1 MRRRRPPRVP
11 ASVNRHFPL
20 AVRTTMASTREG
32 PRGMFLDGQELTT
45 GEREHRTLLDPA
57 TGRPLATVSEGT
69 RDDARAAVESA
80 LRAFET
86 SGWPAPDGQRRGQVL
101 GRIAQTLAQRW
112 EEFAR
117 LETLNQGKPLRESK
131 GDVLYAARTLE
142 YYAGLADKV
151 QGETIPVPG
160 DRLDYTLR
168 EPLGVTVHIAP
179 WNYPLQL
186 AVRSLAP
193 ALAAGNAAVLKPA
206 SWTPLTA
213 LAFAKLATESG
224 LPPGLLNVVPG
235 PGREVGEALVTDRR
249 VASVSFT
256 GSPAVGRR
264 IGELA
269 ASRVV
274 PVTLELGGKGPNI
287 VFSDADLERAA
298 RGVSFG
304 IFLNAGQMCW
314 AGSRLLVQEEVKE
327 RLLARVKELALKL
340 KLGPGLEPGVEMGPL
355 VTREHRAVVEG
366 YVAKGVEEGAVP
378 LVGGPGAAVPAGL
391 EEGSFL
397 PPTIFD
403 AVSPGMTVAR
413 EEIFG
418 PVLCALSFR
427 TPDEALALANDSDYG
442 LLAGV
447 WTRDLSVAHRMARG
461 LQAGMVSVNEYPVT
475 FPQTP
480 FGGYKQSGLGFEQ
493 GARALE
499 FYTRQKN
506 VNVNFSPPRR
516 PGA

>member
-1 MRRRRPPRVP
+1 
-11 ASVNRHFPL
+11 
-20 AVRTTMASTREG
+20 MAGTEEA
-32 PRGMFLDGQELTT
+32 PRGMFLDG
-45 GEREHRTLLDPA
+45 REVPGDRREQRPVLDPA
-57 TGRPLATVSEGT
+57 TNRPIASVPAGT
-69 RDDARAAVESA
+69 PEDARAAVESA
-80 LRAFET
+80 WKAFQG

-101 GRIAQTLAQRW
+101 GRIAQALAERW

-117 LETLNQGKPLRESK
+117 LETRNQGKPLRESK

-213 LAFAKLATESG
+213 LAFARLATERG
-224 LPPGLLNVVPG
+224 LPPGILNVVLG
-235 PGREVGEALVTDRR
+235 PGGEVGEALVTDRR

-256 GSPAVGRR
+256 GSLAVGRR

-269 ASRVV
+269 GSRGV

-287 VFSDADLERAA
+287 VFADADLERAA

-327 RLLARVKELALKL
+327 RFLARVKELALKL
-340 KLGPGLEPGVEMGPL
+340 RLGPGLEPGVEMGPL

-366 YVAKGVEEGAVP
+366 YLAKGVEEGAVP
-378 LVGGPGAAVPAGL
+378 VVGGPGAALPPGL
-391 EEGSFL
+391 EEGNFL

-403 AVSPGMTVAR
+403 AVTPGMTLAR

-418 PVLCALSFR
+418 PVLSAMTFR
-427 TPDEALALANDSDYG
+427 TAEEALALANDSDYG

-447 WTRDLSVAHRMARG
+447 WTRDLATAHRMARG
-461 LQAGMVSVNEYPVT
+461 LECGMVSVNEYPVT

-480 FGGYKQSGLGFEQ
+480 FGGHKRSGLGFEQ

-506 VNVNFSPPRR
+506 VNVNFASARR
-516 PGA
+516 PGG

>member
-1 MRRRRPPRVP
+1 
-11 ASVNRHFPL
+11 
-20 AVRTTMASTREG
+20 MASAKEG
-32 PRGMFLDGQELTT
+32 PRGMFLDGQELTVT
-45 GEREHRTLLDPA
+45 GREHRTLLDPA
-57 TGRPLATVSEGT
+57 TNRPIATVPTGT
-69 RDDARAAVESA
+69 KEDARAAVESA
-80 LRAFET
+80 AKAFGA
-86 SGWPAPDGQRRGQVL
+86 SGWAAPDGQKRVQVL
-101 GRIAQTLAQRW
+101 GRIAQALAERW

-142 YYAGLADKV
+142 YYAGLADKI

-186 AVRSLAP
+186 AVRSVAP
-193 ALAAGNAAVLKPA
+193 ALAAGNAVVLKPA

-213 LAFAKLATESG
+213 LSFARLATECG
-224 LPPGLLNVVPG
+224 LPPGLLNVVLG
-235 PGREVGEALVTDRR
+235 SGSEVGEALVTDRR

-256 GSPAVGRR
+256 GSPGVGRR

-327 RLLARVKELALKL
+327 RFLSRVKELALKL

-366 YVAKGVEEGAVP
+366 YVTRGVEEGAVP
-378 LVGGPGAAVPAGL
+378 LVGGPGAALSPGL
-391 EEGSFL
+391 EAGNFL
-397 PPTIFD
+397 APTIFD
-403 AVSPGMTVAR
+403 AVTPGMTIAR

-418 PVLCALSFR
+418 PVLCAMSFR
-427 TPDEALALANDSDYG
+427 TPEEALALANDSDYG

-461 LQAGMVSVNEYPVT
+461 LEAGMVSVNEYPVT

-480 FGGYKQSGLGFEQ
+480 FGGFKQSGLGFEQ
-493 GARALE
+493 GSRALE

-506 VNVNFSPPRR
+506 VNVNFAPARPPRT
-516 PGA
+516 